1 VGGRSAAPADP
12 VDTSAASDS
21 AVATNAVGRNDI
33 YTPPLNERSDLR
45 VGLMNHFVHKSIYYA
60 SIKGICAKFFSIGS
74 SDTGLWRNNSPGSER
89 RRHAAGWRPRP
100 CSADKVFNAE
110 ELVIGPLLAREKS
123 VGPRTTARFNTTSI
137 RRTTRARHL
146 ENFFRKP
153 HGAVATDDLQAI
165 IREEVSRVG

>member
-1 VGGRSAAPADP
+1 MRKILLD
-12 VDTSAASDS
+12 
-21 AVATNAVGRNDI
+21 RQQ
-33 YTPPLNERSDLR
+33 
-45 VGLMNHFVHKSIYYA
+45 
-60 SIKGICAKFFSIGS
+60 
-74 SDTGLWRNNSPGSER
+74 
-89 RRHAAGWRPRP
+89 RHRPRAITAQDLKGADMPRDGDRGP
-100 CSADKVFNAE
+100 CSADKVFSAE